1 MLIKFRMM
9 RLEHRFVEF
18 VPKELEDNILYISI
32 RFRTAIHKCACG
44 CGIKTVTPLSPT
56 DWKLI
61 FNGKS
66 VSLSPSIGNWSFPC
80 ESHYWIRENYVEW
93 APKWDN
99 DMIKKGRE
107 ESKHDKKIY
116 YNNNN
121 QEPLQDDSKT
131 KDAWWKFSW
140 LFKKS

>member
-1 MLIKFRMM
+1 M

-18 VPKELEDNILYISI
+18 IPKELEDNVLYISI

-66 VSLSPSIGNWSFPC
+66 VSLRPSIGNWSFPC
-80 ESHYWIRENYVEW
+80 QSHYWISKNDIEW
-93 APKWDN
+93 APKWDKK
-99 DMIKKGRE
+99 MIKKGRE
-107 ESKHDKKIY
+107 ESKYDKNRY
-116 YNNNN
+116 YNNSN
-121 QEPLQDDSKT
+121 QVSAQDDSKT
-131 KDAWWKFSW
+131 KSVWWKFSW
-140 LFKKS
+140 LFKK

>member
-1 MLIKFRMM
+1 MM

-18 VPKELEDNILYISI
+18 IPKELENNVLYISI

-66 VSLSPSIGNWSFPC
+66 VSLDPSIGNWSFPC
-80 ESHYWIRENYVEW
+80 QSHYWIYKNKIEW
-93 APKWDN
+93 AQKWSREK
-99 DMIKKGRE
+99 IEKGKE
-107 ESKHDKKIY
+107 ESKNIKKEY
-116 YNNNN
+116 YNGFGC
-121 QEPLQDDSKT
+121 LKKSKDSSKL
-131 KDAWWKFSW
+131 KKLWRKFTW
-140 LFKKS
+140 LFDK